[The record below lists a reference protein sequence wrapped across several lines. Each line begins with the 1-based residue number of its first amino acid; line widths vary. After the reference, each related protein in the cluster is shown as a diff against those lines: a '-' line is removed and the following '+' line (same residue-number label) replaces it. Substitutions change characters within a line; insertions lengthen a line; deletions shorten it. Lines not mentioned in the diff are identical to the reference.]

1 MDLLKLLPFILL
13 GIGLFWALWLVFKR
27 DLLGQN
33 LWKLISYFIGVWLTF
48 VIIGW
53 LVDTF
58 IPQWTAQ
65 RLVNTRNSQDVQTIE
80 EVGHEIWSEAMSS
93 QPVLERPTLVTNP
106 TQPPTSATQPA
117 PTTEPAPTG
126 SPIVPTEEGTTL
138 SGQSVQGQVYIVQ
151 QGDTLYSIARAYG
164 VSVDAIKQANGL
176 TSDDIYVGQQL
187 IIPAP

>member
-13 GIGLFWALWLVFKR
+13 GIGFFWALWLVFKR

-48 VIIGW
+48 IIIGW

-80 EVGHEIWSEAMSS
+80 QVGHEIWSEAMSS

-106 TQPPTSATQPA
+106 TQPA
-117 PTTEPAPTG
+117 PTAEVTVEPAPTG
-126 SPIVPTEEGTTL
+126 SPIVPTESTTL
-138 SGQSVQGQVYIVQ
+138 SGQSVQGQVYVVQ
-151 QGDTLYSIARAYG
+151 QGDTLYSIARTHG

-176 TSDDIYVGQQL
+176 TSDEIYIGQQL

>member
-13 GIGLFWALWLVFKR
+13 GIGFFWALWLVFKR

-48 VIIGW
+48 IIIGW

-65 RLVNTRNSQDVQTIE
+65 RLVNTRNSADVQTIE
-80 EVGHEIWSEAMSS
+80 QVGHEIWSEAMSS
-93 QPVLERPTLVTNP
+93 QPVTERPTITSSTPPPVTV
-106 TQPPTSATQPA
+106 Q
-117 PTTEPAPTG
+117 PAPTG
-126 SPIVPTEEGTTL
+126 SPIVPTPSTTL
-138 SGQSVQGQVYIVQ
+138 SGQSASGEQIYVVK

-164 VSVDAIKQANGL
+164 VSVDAIKQRNNL
-176 TSDDIYVGQQL
+176 SDDNIYVGQQL

>member
-13 GIGLFWALWLVFKR
+13 GIGFFWALWLVFKR

-53 LVDTF
+53 LIDTF

-65 RLVNTRNSQDVQTIE
+65 RLLKTRNSPDVQTIE
-80 EVGHEIWSEAMSS
+80 QVGHEIWDEAM
-93 QPVLERPTLVTNP
+93 QPVVITEAP
-106 TQPPTSATQPA
+106 TQPPVA
-117 PTTEPAPTG
+117 PTVAPVPTG
-126 SPIVPTEEGTTL
+126 SPIVPTEGATL
-138 SGQSVQGQVYIVQ
+138 SGQSVNGQVHIVQ
-151 QGDTLYSIARAYG
+151 QGDTLYSIARTYG
-164 VSVDAIKQANGL
+164 VSVEAIKQANGL
-176 TSDDIYVGQQL
+176 TSDDIYIGQQL

>member
-13 GIGLFWALWLVFKR
+13 GIGFFWALWLVFKR

-65 RLVNTRNSQDVQTIE
+65 RLLNTRNSSDVQTIE
-80 EVGHEIWSEAMSS
+80 VVGHEIWSEAMTS
-93 QPVLERPTLVTNP
+93 RPAEANP
-106 TQPPTSATQPA
+106 TIVVNPTPPPPVTVVPN
-117 PTTEPAPTG
+117 PTG
-126 SPIVPTEEGTTL
+126 SPVEPTATFGE
-138 SGQSVQGQVYIVQ
+138 QSAGEQVYTVQ
-151 QGDTLYSIARAYG
+151 QGDTLYSIARSFG
-164 VSVDAIKQANGL
+164 VSVDAIKARNGL
-176 TSDDIYVGQQL
+176 TGDDIYVGQEL

>member
-65 RLVNTRNSQDVQTIE
+65 RLVNTRNSPDVETIE
-80 EVGHEIWSEAMSS
+80 RVGHEIWSEAMSS
-93 QPVLERPTLVTNP
+93 RPVVDMPVTHP
-106 TQPPTSATQPA
+106 TQPA
-117 PTTEPAPTG
+117 PTAGRPRPAVLS
-126 SPIVPTEEGTTL
+126 SPREG
-138 SGQSVQGQVYIVQ
+138 
-151 QGDTLYSIARAYG
+151 RR
-164 VSVDAIKQANGL
+164 
-176 TSDDIYVGQQL
+176 
-187 IIPAP
+187 